1 MSEPYD
7 DFVAATRARIGDGV
21 EGWLDGLSEL
31 IAELVARWDLS
42 LGDPLPGG
50 AIGYTVAAVRG
61 GSDPVVL
68 KVTYPD
74 GWFPEE
80 VAALLAWD
88 GRGAVELIDHDPR
101 GATLL
106 ERAVP
111 GTSLL
116 DDAYEQRAMMLAAA
130 VLERLWIHDPGGVT
144 TVEQEAGRW
153 ADTLVERNDWHGR
166 PVAPG
171 LVDEA
176 VGVLRELVPSQRE
189 ARLLHG
195 DLHLGNVLSAARE
208 RWLAIDP
215 KPLVGEREFDVTA
228 LVRDKQPELLEDR
241 DAPARLQR
249 RFDRL
254 SDRLGCDRGR
264 LRGWSIAVMVDY
276 AVGCFEEGDEEL
288 GRAQARVAELLRS
301 LRV

>member
-1 MSEPYD
+1 VSEPYD

-21 EGWLDGLSEL
+21 EGWLDGLSDL

-50 AIGYTVAAVRG
+50 AIGYTVAAERG

-88 GRGAVELIDHDPR
+88 GHGAVELIDHDPR

-130 VLERLWIHDPGGVT
+130 VLERLWIDDPGGVT
-144 TVEQEAGRW
+144 TVAQEAGRW
-153 ADTLVERNDWHGR
+153 ADTLVERNDAHGR

-176 VGVLRELVPSQRE
+176 VGMLHELVPSQRE

-195 DLHLGNVLSAARE
+195 DLHLGNVLSAERE

-288 GRAQARVAELLRS
+288 GRAQARVAELLRG
-301 LRV
+301 LRA

>member
-1 MSEPYD
+1 VAEPYD
-7 DFVAATRARIGDGV
+7 AFVAATRARIGDGV
-21 EGWLDGLSEL
+21 EGWLDGLSDL
-31 IAELVARWDLS
+31 IAELVARWDLA
-42 LGDPLPGG
+42 LGEPLPGG
-50 AIGYTVAAVRG
+50 AIGYTVAAERG

-80 VAALLAWD
+80 VAALVAWD
-88 GRGAVELIDHDPR
+88 GGGAVELIDHDPR
-101 GATLL
+101 GAMLL

-116 DDAYEQRAMMLAAA
+116 DDAYEQRAMMIAAA
-130 VLERLWIHDPGGVT
+130 VLERLWIDDPGGVT
-144 TVEQEAGRW
+144 TVAREAGRW
-153 ADTLVERNDWHGR
+153 ADTLVERNDAHGR

-176 VGVLRELVPSQRE
+176 VGMLRDLAPSQRE

-195 DLHLGNVLSAARE
+195 DLHLGNVVSAARE

-228 LVRDKQPELLEDR
+228 LVRDRQPELLQDR
-241 DAPARLQR
+241 GAPARLQR

-254 SDRLGCDRGR
+254 SDRLGCDRER

-276 AVGCFEEGDEEL
+276 AVGCFEEGDEDL
-288 GRAQARVAELLRS
+288 GRTQARVAELLRG
-301 LRV
+301 LRA